1 MYNGRE
7 TELLIPASSL
17 EVLKI
22 AVIFGADAVYIG
34 GEAFGLRAKAKN
46 FSIEDMKEGVKFA
59 HERNVKVYVTANIL
73 AHNYDLEGARAYFE
87 ELKEVGP
94 DALIISDPGMF
105 TIAKEV
111 LPDIDI
117 HISTQANNTNYM
129 TYNFWWNQG
138 AKRVVSAREL
148 SLEEIKEIRAH
159 IPEEMEIETFM
170 HGAMC
175 ISYSGRC
182 LLSSFLAG
190 RDANRGA
197 CTHPCRWKY
206 SVVEESRPGEYMPVY
221 ENERGT
227 YIFNSKDL
235 CMIEHIPELI
245 EAGIDSFKIEGRMKK
260 PEYVAGVTSM
270 YRKYVDLYLRNGRDH
285 FSVSDQDREMLMDLY
300 NRGNS
305 HTGYYLRQNG
315 RDMLALDRPNHAG
328 VAAVR
333 VTAQSG
339 REISGVAMTQLHAQ
353 DVLEIAGGKNN
364 YTFGKDVKKGET
376 VHFLVPKKMNFPK
389 GTVFHRIRNQQL
401 IERLDHD
408 YINGKL
414 REKIYGFLS
423 LTIGQKGFFTVCK
436 GNRSFTAYTEVPVQA
451 AANRPL
457 EEERLRTQ
465 LMKTGETPFEFETL
479 ELQIDPGSFLP
490 MKELNRLRRYALDG
504 LEEAIADSFCRDLLS
519 QSTLHESGQNLPDST
534 DMVLAD
540 SHGAASPLKSSGS
553 VSHSQIP
560 GLSILVETEEQWNA
574 ITGFILSGQDHGKI
588 QRLYP
593 DFRLCTTSSFD
604 RDLKALQNRQIEI
617 CPAFPYIF
625 REKAVALFKKL
636 YPKLSLLPVNGIL
649 IRNYESY
656 QFLKEHGFDKKII
669 LDHNLYIF
677 NQSSRAFWVQHGV
690 SEMTAPLELNAR
702 ELGNLGLTNMELP
715 VYGYLPVMISAQ
727 CIQNTVRGCTHTAGL
742 MTLSDRKG
750 LSLQVKN
757 FCDLCYNV
765 IYDPSPL
772 CLLEFY
778 AEIQELAPLRS
789 RLQFTSET
797 GEQVCRILRLFC
809 TENNYTERTSVE
821 IPFDYMTGHFHRGII

>member
-1 MYNGRE
+1 MKKE
-7 TELLIPASSL
+7 QKIEILAPAGSY
-17 EVLKI
+17 ECFHAAI
-22 AVIFGADAVYIG
+22 QAGADAVYAAG
-34 GEAFGLRAKAKN
+34 ARF
-46 FSIEDMKEGVKFA
+46 
-59 HERNVKVYVTANIL
+59 
-73 AHNYDLEGARAYFE
+73 GARAYADNFSQDELLRAIREAHLHDRRFYLTVNTLLKDE
-87 ELKEVGP
+87 ELADLYDYLAPLYACGL
-94 DALIISDPGMF
+94 DAVI
-105 TIAKEV
+105 V
-111 LPDIDI
+111 QDIGVFSFIRQHFPEMDL
-117 HISTQANNTNYM
+117 HASTQMTLTNSL
-129 TYNFWWNQG
+129 G
-138 AKRVVSAREL
+138 AQFLEQEGAARIVPSREL
-148 SLEEIKEIRAH
+148 SLNEIRKIH
-159 IPEEMEIETFM
+159 QDTNLEIECFV
-170 HGAMC
+170 HGALC
-175 ISYSGRC
+175 YCYSGQC
-182 LLSSFLAG
+182 LLSSMIGG
-190 RDANRGA
+190 RSGNRGQCA
-197 CTHPCRWKY
+197 QPCRLPYTADGKQKY
-206 SVVEESRPGEYMPVY
+206 YLSL
-221 ENERGT
+221 
-227 YIFNSKDL
+227 KDICTL
-235 CMIEHIPELI
+235 ELIPDLI